1 MWGLLAQRSRIRRR
15 RYVGRRGIKRWRAGV
30 ESTWAAGKRQMWI
43 RRAAVN
49 TLTRREGDLYQE
61 INDDD
66 DDSNSY
72 SPHLVEEGWGR
83 SIRVEVRQG
92 TSR

>member
-1 MWGLLAQRSRIRRR
+1 
-15 RYVGRRGIKRWRAGV
+15 
-30 ESTWAAGKRQMWI
+30 MWI